1 VDLPSEEIPVEPR
14 LLLLETSGKA
24 GWVALAEGEEV
35 RSVRRLDQA
44 RQHARDLAPAVA
56 DLLAENG
63 WQVRDLQGVV
73 AGRGPGSYTGLRVG
87 LMSAKALCYATG
99 CALIALDT
107 FGVIA
112 SQSPAEVQAVDV
124 LADAQQGKVY
134 VQCFGRSAEGEFKP
148 LTPLSIQPFAEWLTR
163 RDPDAWLSG
172 PALRVPALRAPE
184 SVRVVDAGCWDPPP
198 PGVLRLGLARYRAG
212 ERDDFWAV
220 EPLYL
225 RPSAA
230 EEQWGKR

>member
-1 VDLPSEEIPVEPR
+1 VEPR
-14 LLLLETSGKA
+14 LLLLETSGKS
-24 GWVALAEGEEV
+24 GWVALAESESV
-35 RSVRRLDQA
+35 RALRRLDQA

-56 DLLAENG
+56 DLLAEAG
-63 WQVRDLQGVV
+63 WQARDLQGVV

-87 LMSAKALCYATG
+87 LMSAKTLCYATG

-107 FGVIA
+107 FHVIA

-124 LADAQQGKVY
+124 LGDAQQGKVY
-134 VQCFGRSAEGEFKP
+134 IQRYGRSAAGDFRP
-148 LTPLSIQPFAEWLTR
+148 LTPLTIQRFADWLGQ

-172 PALRVPALRAPE
+172 PALRVPALRVPE
-184 SVRVVDAGCWDPPP
+184 SVRVVDAGRWDPQSAT
-198 PGVLRLGLARYRAG
+198 VLRLGLARYRAG
-212 ERDDFWAV
+212 ERDDFWSV

-230 EEQWGKR
+230 EEQWQKR

>member
-1 VDLPSEEIPVEPR
+1 MAPVEPR

-24 GWVALAEGEEV
+24 GWVALAEGETV

-44 RQHARDLAPAVA
+44 RQHARDLAPSVA
-56 DLLAENG
+56 DLLSEIG

-87 LMSAKALCYATG
+87 LMSAKVLCYATG
-99 CALIALDT
+99 CPLIALDT
-107 FGVIA
+107 FHVIA
-112 SQSPAEVQAVDV
+112 IQSPTEVKAVDV

-134 VQCFGRSAEGEFKP
+134 VQRFGRASEDDFRP
-148 LTPLSIQPFAEWLTR
+148 LGPLAIQPFAEWLGR
-163 RDPDAWLSG
+163 RDHDAWLSG
-172 PALRVPALRAPE
+172 PALRVPALRAPD
-184 SVRVVDAGCWDPPP
+184 SVRVLDAGCWDPQPAS
-198 PGVLRLGLARYRAG
+198 VLRLGLARYRAG

-230 EEQWGKR
+230 EEQWQKR

>member
-1 VDLPSEEIPVEPR
+1 VEPR
-14 LLLLETSGKA
+14 LLLLETSGKS
-24 GWVALAEGEEV
+24 GWVALAEGESV

-56 DLLAENG
+56 DLLAEAG

-87 LMSAKALCYATG
+87 LMSAKTLCYATG

-107 FGVIA
+107 FHVVA
-112 SQSPAEVQAVDV
+112 VQSPAEVQAVDV
-124 LADAQQGKVY
+124 LGDAQQGKVY
-134 VQCFGRSAEGEFKP
+134 VQRYGRSAEGEFRP
-148 LTPLSIQPFAEWLTR
+148 LTPLSIQPFAEWLGR
-163 RDPDAWLSG
+163 RDLDEKDSRATAWLSG

-184 SVRVVDAGCWDPPP
+184 TVRVVDAGCWDPRPES
-198 PGVLRLGLARYRAG
+198 VLRLGLARYRAG
-212 ERDDFWAV
+212 ERDDCWSV

-230 EEQWGKR
+230 EEQWQKR